1 MKRIFGL
8 TLCLLAASM
17 AHAEQKLR
25 VIDLNDGQPVSAEAA
40 ERGRQAMAAQEAA
53 KKIKPEEALE
63 FLKRLAERV
72 EYGHDLARSGTMNGK
87 QSRDQAIA
95 LNKLQDESDRFGT
108 MFAPF
113 AKCHSAAI
121 DAAMSW
127 QGMIFKKTQEFIDYH
142 KSYLAN
148 AAQCAK
154 AAS

>member
-1 MKRIFGL
+1 MKRIVGL

-25 VIDLNDGQPVSAEAA
+25 IIELGDDTPVSAEAA
-40 ERGRQAMAAQEAA
+40 ERGRQAIAAQEAA

-63 FLKRLAERV
+63 FLQRLV
-72 EYGHDLARSGTMNGK
+72 TTVKHGHDLARSGTMNSK

-95 LNKLQDESDRFGT
+95 LNKLQSESHRFTGV
-108 MFAPF
+108 FAPF
-113 AKCHSAAI
+113 VDCYSAAS
-121 DAAMSW
+121 DASNSW
-127 QGMIFKKTQEFIDYH
+127 QGMIFGKTQEFIDYH

-148 AAQCAK
+148 AAKCAK